1 MNPKIRKA
9 REEREK
15 TRQKIQEL
23 QGRNKEM
30 DKQIADME
38 NIEIVGLVR
47 AKGFTLDKFAEL
59 IRQVNAPAP
68 VENNEGPEGGTY
80 NEN

>member
-15 TRQKIQEL
+15 NRQKIQEL
-23 QGRNKEM
+23 QSRNKEL
-30 DKQIADME
+30 DKQIAEME

-47 AKGFTLDKFAEL
+47 AQGYTLEKFAEL
-59 IRQVNAPAP
+59 IRQVNVHAQGD
-68 VENNEGPEGGTY
+68 NDGGTEDSAS

>member
-15 TRQKIQEL
+15 NRQKIHEL
-23 QGRNKEM
+23 QSRNKEL

-47 AKGFTLDKFAEL
+47 AMGFTLEQFAEL
-59 IRQVNAPAP
+59 LQQTGAPAP
-68 VENNEGPEGGTY
+68 VENNEGTEGGTY
-80 NEN
+80 DEN

>member
-15 TRQKIQEL
+15 NRQKIQEL
-23 QGRNKEM
+23 QGRNKEL

-47 AKGFTLDKFAEL
+47 AQGYTLEKFAEL
-59 IRQVNAPAP
+59 IRQVNAPAQGD
-68 VENNEGPEGGTY
+68 NDGGTEDSAY

>member
-15 TRQKIQEL
+15 NRQKIQEL
-23 QGRNKEM
+23 QGRNKEL

-47 AKGFTLDKFAEL
+47 AQGYTLEKFAEL
-59 IRQVNAPAP
+59 IRHVNAPAQRD
-68 VENNEGPEGGTY
+68 NNGETEGSTY

>member
-15 TRQKIQEL
+15 NRQKIQEL
-23 QGRNKEM
+23 QGRNKEL
-30 DKQIADME
+30 DKQIAELE

-47 AKGFTLDKFAEL
+47 AKGFTLEQFAEML
-59 IRQVNAPAP
+59 QQAGAPALGD
-68 VENNEGPEGGTY
+68 NNGETEGGAY
-80 NEN
+80 DEN

>member
-15 TRQKIQEL
+15 NRQKIQEL
-23 QGRNKEM
+23 QGRNKEL

-47 AKGFTLDKFAEL
+47 AQGYTLEKFAEL
-59 IRQVNAPAP
+59 IRQVNTP
-68 VENNEGPEGGTY
+68 VQGDNNGETEGSAY